1 LFTTDENILE
11 LVAQNDDYFNNNAI
25 QHIENVPTVV
35 EELRPLTAD
44 ISDASERPYTCPRKR
59 LNKKSKSV
67 TQKHTEIKREP
78 KNSKANKNDNKKLS
92 LLDMLGIPNSKNTKF
107 NFKMVDVS
115 SIDDLIE
122 NDLEKYLVENDKKH
136 NLDRRKSMDKGDK
149 SKFKRERINDQKLH
163 KMMSKNE
170 LKRHMFA
177 EHGYTV
183 LDYDN
188 GGSFEVRIIIINV
201 SCKFMLTFCFF
212 NRSQMTQTMKI
223 SLSVQGIIK
232 FHHQN

>member
-1 LFTTDENILE
+1 M
-11 LVAQNDDYFNNNAI
+11 
-25 QHIENVPTVV
+25 
-35 EELRPLTAD
+35 
-44 ISDASERPYTCPRKR
+44 
-59 LNKKSKSV
+59 NKKSKSI
-67 TQKHTEIKREP
+67 TQKHGETKRDP
-78 KNSKANKNDNKKLS
+78 KISKAKQTNDNNKNLS

-136 NLDRRKSMDKGDK
+136 NFDRRKSIDKIDK
-149 SKFKRERINDQKLH
+149 SKSKRERINDQKLH

-170 LKRHMFA
+170 LKRHMYA

-188 GGSFEVRIIIINV
+188 GSSFEVKMINYE
-201 SCKFMLTFCFF
+201 CL
-212 NRSQMTQTMKI
+212 
-223 SLSVQGIIK
+223 
-232 FHHQN
+232 